1 MSNLA
6 SKSFEVRENASDA
19 QLDETFA
26 PKKMTVFDEEAIKE
40 MKDMATL
47 RGYKSNGMFNN
58 KIFQTCPSFP
68 KFHAAHGE
76 PLAHLTEAEEMD
88 RNRGGKS
95 ISDRSIK
102 LMGRIDFVEINE
114 AIQEVYVK
122 DDFGIYIIY
131 DCVLQDMKFVEQ
143 ELVKVGSYYLHK
155 SEALL
160 DPDSQVGGM
169 RAYPYKDRLELV
181 DDILKKEAEF

>member
-1 MSNLA
+1 
-6 SKSFEVRENASDA
+6 
-19 QLDETFA
+19 
-26 PKKMTVFDEEAIKE
+26 
-40 MKDMATL
+40 
-47 RGYKSNGMFNN
+47 
-58 KIFQTCPSFP
+58 
-68 KFHAAHGE
+68 
-76 PLAHLTEAEEMD
+76 MD

-131 DCVLQDMKFVEQ
+131 DCVLQDMKFVEK
-143 ELVKVGSYYLHK
+143 ELVKVGSFYLHK

-160 DPDSQVGGM
+160 DPDSQVEGM